1 MLMLWVNSL
10 TEVRMATYEDLR
22 EQFRQLNK
30 KAQRIQHQTEMIRR
44 RLPIARTALETLANG
59 NHVPEVRRIASEA
72 LTELNMSGVPPEK
85 HSLFLVA
92 NTPTPPVDVNDLRCY
107 RELIETLAA
116 ELDAS
121 TDSAEGLK
129 GSIAVSG
136 LQKVVE
142 GVCGPGTNAQALWLR
157 NGLLEMSLR
166 EGYLAPLRSCTELD
180 DAVLRVNATIP
191 FDGQDLKPDTF
202 ARRLRR
208 EGIEVVGTADRQ
220 FASSGDE
227 ADHYR
232 RLQHHYRL
240 MNVDTQQLEYE
251 NGIASTELA
260 IARGTLETLSKQDH
274 APESLR
280 VVQDA
285 LDELN
290 RMSESERVRSFM
302 QGVEQGAPIPP
313 VDPIDVRRVQ
323 ELYEQFAQ
331 LRDPGMEGNTAIDAS
346 LMASVCSPGADMGAV
361 WVRNALL
368 GVMLQQGVL
377 ADWQR
382 GTGLDDAVYRVAATI
397 PLNGLQL
404 DPRAFIQRLREEVGG

>member
-1 MLMLWVNSL
+1 
-10 TEVRMATYEDLR
+10 
-22 EQFRQLNK
+22 
-30 KAQRIQHQTEMIRR
+30 
-44 RLPIARTALETLANG
+44 
-59 NHVPEVRRIASEA
+59 
-72 LTELNMSGVPPEK
+72 
-85 HSLFLVA
+85 
-92 NTPTPPVDVNDLRCY
+92 
-107 RELIETLAA
+107 
-116 ELDAS
+116 
-121 TDSAEGLK
+121 
-129 GSIAVSG
+129 
-136 LQKVVE
+136 
-142 GVCGPGTNAQALWLR
+142 
-157 NGLLEMSLR
+157 
-166 EGYLAPLRSCTELD
+166 
-180 DAVLRVNATIP
+180 
-191 FDGQDLKPDTF
+191 
-202 ARRLRR
+202 
-208 EGIEVVGTADRQ
+208 
-220 FASSGDE
+220 
-227 ADHYR
+227 
-232 RLQHHYRL
+232 

-382 GTGLDDAVYRVAATI
+382 GTGLDDAVYRVAGTI